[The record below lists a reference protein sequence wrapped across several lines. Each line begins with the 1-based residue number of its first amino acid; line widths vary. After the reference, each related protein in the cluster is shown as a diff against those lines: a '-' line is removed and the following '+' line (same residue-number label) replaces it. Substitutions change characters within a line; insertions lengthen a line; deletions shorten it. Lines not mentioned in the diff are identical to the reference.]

1 MMRCT
6 QVSPPYLARLT
17 RPDHATGSG
26 AQCGSYCTVDYGDN
40 SNQGDDILQSEF
52 DGATNL
58 ILLTVVPVS
67 CILLLMTMFYGAN
80 YSVDR
85 KFEADPALIGYAEP
99 MEDDNYRLSA
109 RFSHAR
115 RMYCP
120 PSLCLSA
127 PYLTQV

>member
-1 MMRCT
+1 MRCT
-6 QVSPPYLARLT
+6 QVSPPCLTRLT
-17 RPDHATGSG
+17 RPDHGTGSG
-26 AQCGSYCTVDYGDN
+26 AQCGYYCTVDYGDN

-99 MEDDNYRLSA
+99 MEDDNYRLSS

-115 RMYCP
+115 RMYSP
-120 PSLCLSA
+120 PSLCLL
-127 PYLTQV
+127 LT